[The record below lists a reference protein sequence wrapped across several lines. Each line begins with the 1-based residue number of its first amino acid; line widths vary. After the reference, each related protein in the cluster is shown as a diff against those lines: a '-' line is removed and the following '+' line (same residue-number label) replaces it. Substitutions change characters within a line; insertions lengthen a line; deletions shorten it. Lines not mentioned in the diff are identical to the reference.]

1 MTEEVRKQ
9 LDTICRIILDTV
21 EAEKI
26 YLFGSYAYGTPN
38 KDSDF
43 DIYIVIP
50 DGGRSPFDVMTD
62 IYLAVPRDFGI
73 PLDIIADYASRFH
86 KYKEGPTLQRKMVRE
101 GILLYDRV
109 QQGVA

>member
-1 MTEEVRKQ
+1 MTEEVREQ

-38 KDSDF
+38 QDSDF
-43 DIYIVIP
+43 DIYVVIP
-50 DGGRSPFDVMTD
+50 DGGPRPLKTAGN
-62 IYLAVPRDFGI
+62 IYKALHGHHTI
-73 PLDIIADYASRFH
+73 PLDIMADYASRFH
-86 KYKEGPTLQRKMVRE
+86 KLKEGPTLQRKMVRE
-101 GILLYDRV
+101 GVLLYDRV